1 MTESTK
7 RNSYMGLCS
16 LPLPVSLKTGY
27 SKTHVLILMINYV
40 TDKSTVDNERR
51 LYSAR
56 TICPRSGAS
65 SGNTPPQEEKI
76 QVAIVQR
83 LWENSY
89 REIILLV

>member
-40 TDKSTVDNERR
+40 TDKSTVDNEKR
-51 LYSAR
+51 LDSAR
-56 TICPRSGAS
+56 TICPGSGAS
-65 SGNTPPQEEKI
+65 SGNTPPKKKRTKWPYP
-76 QVAIVQR
+76 R